1 MEYDNGKENTIQLL
15 GITGIIASLACVIQ
29 HLFLVEYAFRWMP
42 IVLVIIDA
50 FLFASFILFYKMK
63 SISATFLLI
72 SGIMMLLQ
80 QAFFLAAGGI
90 LWLCVLVTAFTIVV
104 VVLCYIQELKLYM
117 KQLELEEKNDLY
129 NY

>member
-15 GITGIIASLACVIQ
+15 GITGIVASLACVIQ
-29 HLFLVEYAFRWMP
+29 HLFLVEYAFKWMP
-42 IVLVIIDA
+42 VLLFIVDA

-63 SISATFLLI
+63 SISTTFLLI
-72 SGIMMLLQ
+72 SGIMMLIQ

-90 LWLCVLVTAFTIVV
+90 LWLCVLVTAFTMVV
-104 VVLCYIQELKLYM
+104 VALCYMQDLKLYM
-117 KQLELEEKNDLY
+117 KQLEQEEKNDLY